1 MSQEETKGEAGKWL
15 AIVSTI
21 LTIVLTALN
30 AYWSQQVNKVDT
42 EIKLKAADLERQRLE
57 LDTGKERVS
66 HCTLR

>member
-21 LTIVLTALN
+21 LTIVLIALN